1 VKLAIVSFVAAGMLG
16 LVVGCQDQQK
26 PAVSDAGSSALDVAP
41 APASPAAPVAY
52 APPVQT
58 GSPDASEAGNTAA
71 MSITSA
77 SNSYTIKPGDTLWKI
92 AATHYGDGKKWKQI
106 LDANPGVTPD
116 KLKIG
121 QTITL
126 P

>member
-1 VKLAIVSFVAAGMLG
+1 MKLAIASLFAAGMLG
-16 LVVGCQDQQK
+16 LMVGCQDQQK
-26 PAVSDAGSSALDVAP
+26 PAPVSDASPLEVAP
-41 APASPAAPVAY
+41 ASAVAPVAY
-52 APPVQT
+52 AAPVQT
-58 GSPDASEAGNTAA
+58 ASPDATDSSGTAA
-71 MSITSA
+71 MSITSS

-106 LDANPGVTPD
+106 LDANPGLTPD